1 MKFNLLPSMAAVL
14 AATLALTGQSQAQSV
29 QGVSAN
35 EILIGTIQDFSGPLA
50 GYGKQMRF
58 GMQMRVDEIND
69 KGGIHGRKLKLLLE
83 DSGYDPKK
91 AALAAQKLVNSDKV
105 FLIAGHMGTPTNEAA
120 MPIQFEKNVMNF
132 FPVTG
137 AATMFEPVS
146 KLKFAFWPPYHR
158 GIQLTLPKLIKD
170 TGAKRICS
178 IHQDDDYGLEVHS
191 GVEAGLKKA
200 RLELTDKTTFK
211 RGATDFSSQVAK
223 LKASNCDLVVL
234 GSVIRETVGI
244 QAEARKTGFTP
255 VFLGS
260 AATAS
265 ELIHKLGGEVVEGS
279 YAVMTF
285 KIPYLDDASETVKNR
300 AKNYKTKFNEEPGGI
315 SALAYTIVDNLGLVL
330 QKNGPNLSTESL
342 AATLEGMTLPADIFG
357 SPPLKFSPSNHLGN
371 DQVRLGRIQ
380 NGRWVPVSDYLT
392 P

>member
-1 MKFNLLPSMAAVL
+1 MKFKLIFSLAAFF
-14 AATLALTGQSQAQSV
+14 AATLASTANSQAQSV

-35 EILIGTIQDFSGPLA
+35 EILIGTIQDFSGPIA

-58 GMQMRVDEIND
+58 GMQMRVDEINE
-69 KGGIHGRKLKLLLE
+69 KGGIHGRKLKMLLE

-91 AALAAQKLVNSDKV
+91 AALATQKLVNADKV

-137 AATMFEPVS
+137 AVTMFEPVS
-146 KLKFAFWPPYHR
+146 KLKFAFWPPYQR
-158 GIQLTLPKLIKD
+158 GIQLALPKLIKD

-178 IHQDDDYGLEVHS
+178 IYQDDDYGLEVQV
-191 GVEAGLKKA
+191 GVEAGLKIA

-211 RGATDFSSQVAK
+211 RGSTDFSSQVAK
-223 LKASNCDLVVL
+223 MKASKCDLVVL

-244 QAEARKTGFTP
+244 QVEARKTGFTP

-265 ELIHKLGGEVVEGS
+265 ELIHKLGGESVEGF
-279 YAVMTF
+279 YAVMTA
-285 KIPYLDDASETVKNR
+285 KVPYLDDSSEPVKNW
-300 AKNYKTKFNEEPGGI
+300 AKNYKSKFNEDPGFI
-315 SALAYTIVDNLGLVL
+315 SVLAYTVVDNLGLAL

-357 SPPLKFSPSNHLGN
+357 SPAMRFSPSNHLGN
-371 DQVRLGRIQ
+371 DKVRLGRIQ
-380 NGRWVPVSDYLT
+380 KGRWVPVSDYLT